1 VRCGSRRELISRNL
15 LIRIGVSERG
25 EAKNNMPLLLD
36 TCAAIWL
43 TNDDPIS
50 DDALSALRQARESG
64 ESIYVSPIT
73 AWEMGLLA
81 ARGRVNLLM
90 TPQRWF
96 ERLLEAP
103 GLRLSDM
110 PPHVLIDSSFLPGVL
125 PGDPADRII
134 AATAREYGYKLLT
147 RDQPLL
153 DYAEHGHIQAVRC

>member
-1 VRCGSRRELISRNL
+1 MS
-15 LIRIGVSERG
+15 
-25 EAKNNMPLLLD
+25 LLLD

-43 TNDDPIS
+43 TNADPIS
-50 DDALSALRQARESG
+50 DEALDALQQTRDSG
-64 ESIYVSPIT
+64 EFVYVSPIT

-103 GLRLSDM
+103 GLRLSEM
-110 PPHVLIDSSFLPGVL
+110 TPNVLIASSFLPGKL

-134 AATAREYGYKLLT
+134 AATAREYGYKLVT

-153 DYAEHGHIQAVRC
+153 EYAKQGHIQAIPC